1 MHLPGIQ
8 CLMPA
13 ARDGDVGGV
22 LHEVA
27 GDGHAGREDVE
38 ERLDCCETAASDTQH
53 YEQPAVDSL
62 PLGDYSGDER
72 GKVEIKY

>member
-1 MHLPGIQ
+1 
-8 CLMPA
+8 MPT

-38 ERLDCCETAASDTQH
+38 ERLDCGQTPAGDTQH

-62 PLGDYSGDER
+62 PLWDYPGE
-72 GKVEIKY
+72 KK